1 MTPSKLRR
9 SDHAYEA
16 LKELIIQLELPP
28 GSPINED
35 EMMERLNV
43 GRTPFRE
50 ACQRLSQEDLV
61 RSIPRRGYFVSNITV
76 NDPLHVF
83 EVRQQL
89 EAFSARLAAERIT
102 PEQLANLE
110 RFVDSLPEKSKKA
123 DFRWNLQADRTIH
136 QLVAEASG
144 NPYLQNILDGLFDV
158 TIRLLYM
165 FHIRVTVVG
174 EELPA
179 YRRIIEALKAHDSE
193 AAESAMRGHLGFNI
207 FDLDHNNAPAARNGA
222 LEQD

>member
-1 MTPSKLRR
+1 MFLYTENIFEIYFWRNMTPSKIRR

-16 LKELIIQLELPP
+16 LKELIIQLKLSP

-61 RSIPRRGYFVSNITV
+61 RSIPRRGYFVSNIAV

-110 RFVDSLPEKSKKA
+110 HFVDSLPGDRQRTSA
-123 DFRWNLQADRTIH
+123 GTSADRTIH
-136 QLVAEASG
+136 RLVAEAE
-144 NPYLQNILDGLFDV
+144 
-158 TIRLLYM
+158 T
-165 FHIRVTVVG
+165 
-174 EELPA
+174 
-179 YRRIIEALKAHDSE
+179 RICRTSWTGC
-193 AAESAMRGHLGFNI
+193 SM
-207 FDLDHNNAPAARNGA
+207 
-222 LEQD
+222 